1 MKSSPYCVSGDT
13 GMAMIIL
20 TGELEAIPL
29 SALHGVEVVEID
41 KMKQKVNEDNGGYA
55 DWTIE
60 QRRGIFSL
68 YHIARSYIG
77 EAKQMF
83 VNRQQHRITT

>member
-1 MKSSPYCVSGDT
+1 
-13 GMAMIIL
+13 MIIY
-20 TGELEAIPL
+20 TGELEAVPL
-29 SALHGVEVVEID
+29 VALHGCEVAEID

-68 YHIARSYIG
+68 YYIARSYIG

-83 VNRQQHRITT
+83 VNRQQQHRITT